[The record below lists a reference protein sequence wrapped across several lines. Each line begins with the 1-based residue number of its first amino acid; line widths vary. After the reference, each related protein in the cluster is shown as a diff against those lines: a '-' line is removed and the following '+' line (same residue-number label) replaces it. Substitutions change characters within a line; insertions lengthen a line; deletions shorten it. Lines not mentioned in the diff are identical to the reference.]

1 MNYSL
6 KLTSIL
12 FLVFIASSGLSSQQ
26 ITILELNQSKAL
38 SAGMTALAE
47 KRYDAAATLLREA
60 LSNNIRGIRRSA
72 ILSNLCAV
80 DYLRQQYKDAL
91 ASCDEALK
99 ISRSNWRSFL
109 NRGNVHLALGNT
121 VAAEKDYKAAQQL
134 NADMKIM
141 NKALK
146 SLTEVKKRSVKT

>member
-1 MNYSL
+1 MEYSL
-6 KLTSIL
+6 KLLGMLLFASI
-12 FLVFIASSGLSSQQ
+12 SSGSLSGQQ
-26 ITILELNQSKAL
+26 ITILELNHSRAL
-38 SAGMTALAE
+38 SSGMTALSE
-47 KRYDAAATLLREA
+47 KRYDDAAALLKEA
-60 LSNNIRGIRRSA
+60 LSNNIRGTRRSA
-72 ILSNLCAV
+72 VLSNLCAV
-80 DYLRQQYKDAL
+80 DYLRRQYRAAL
-91 ASCDEALK
+91 ASCDDSLK

-146 SLTEVKKRSVKT
+146 SLAEVKKRSVKT